1 MNDKVTTPSEAG
13 FTLIE
18 VLVALIVI
26 SIVGLMAWRG
36 MDAMMRGQENIE
48 GRAKQDAVYI
58 QLIRQ
63 FERDCQ
69 EITSYSTLDLPSYS
83 VGDKNIWWV
92 RRYEQA
98 NQINWIIVGYG
109 ISANGLRRLVSR
121 PLVNKTDILS
131 LWQPILLD
139 PDLVSSNM
147 KTSLEI
153 PEIIYQEADAISNTP
168 GQGSMSTQLAG
179 ISMRWGI
186 KNIPFP
192 ISRSCL
198 AGTSL

>member
-1 MNDKVTTPSEAG
+1 MNDKVATPSEAG

-18 VLVALIVI
+18 VLVALIII

-69 EITSYSTLDLPSYS
+69 EITSDSTLDLPSYS

-98 NQINWIIVGYG
+98 NQSNWIIVGYG
-109 ISANGLRRLVSR
+109 ISANGLRRSVSR
-121 PLVNKTDILS
+121 PLVNKTDILG
-131 LWQPILLD
+131 LWQPVLRD

-147 KTSLEI
+147 KTSIEVS
-153 PEIIYQEADAISNTP
+153 EIIYQEASAITNAPS
-168 GQGSMSTQLAG
+168 QGSISTQLAG
-179 ISMRWGI
+179 FSMRWGI

>member
-1 MNDKVTTPSEAG
+1 MNDKVATPSEAG

-69 EITSYSTLDLPSYS
+69 EITSDPTLDLPSYS

-121 PLVNKTDILS
+121 PLVNKTDILT
-131 LWQPILLD
+131 LWQPILRD

-153 PEIIYQEADAISNTP
+153 PEIIYQEASAITIAP
-168 GQGSMSTQLAG
+168 GQGSMSAQLAG
-179 ISMRWGI
+179 FSMRWGI

>member
-18 VLVALIVI
+18 VLVALIII

-69 EITSYSTLDLPSYS
+69 EITSDSTLDLPSYS

-98 NQINWIIVGYG
+98 NQSNWIIVGYG
-109 ISANGLRRLVSR
+109 ISANGLRRSVSR
-121 PLVNKTDILS
+121 PLVNKTDILG
-131 LWQPILLD
+131 LWQPVLRD

-147 KTSLEI
+147 KTSLEVS
-153 PEIIYQEADAISNTP
+153 EIIYQEASAITNAPS
-168 GQGSMSTQLAG
+168 QGSISTQLAG
-179 ISMRWGI
+179 FSMRWGI

>member
-26 SIVGLMAWRG
+26 SMVGLMAWRG

-69 EITSYSTLDLPSYS
+69 EITSDSALDLPSYS

-98 NQINWIIVGYG
+98 NQISWIIVGYG
-109 ISANGLRRLVSR
+109 ISANGLRRSISR

-131 LWQPILLD
+131 LWQPVLRD

-153 PEIIYQEADAISNTP
+153 PEIIYQEANAISNAP
-168 GQGSMSTQLAG
+168 IQGSMSTQLAG
-179 ISMRWGI
+179 FSMHWGI

>member
-1 MNDKVTTPSEAG
+1 MNDKVTTSSEAG

-18 VLVALIVI
+18 VLVALIII

-69 EITSYSTLDLPSYS
+69 EITSDSTLDLPSYS

-98 NQINWIIVGYG
+98 NQSNWIIVGYG
-109 ISANGLRRLVSR
+109 ISANGLRRSVSR
-121 PLVNKTDILS
+121 PLVNKTDILG
-131 LWQPILLD
+131 LWQPVLRD

-147 KTSLEI
+147 KTSIEVS
-153 PEIIYQEADAISNTP
+153 EIIYQEASAITNAPS
-168 GQGSMSTQLAG
+168 QGSISTQLAG
-179 ISMRWGI
+179 FSMRWGI